1 MNSQTYS
8 TENIHAEMIEKALA
22 LLHIIEE
29 DQSIEDINEDPEA
42 RAVRFQMQT
51 AARRLVAKMIEDI
64 RASERTQPQARCFA
78 LAA

>member
-1 MNSQTYS
+1 MNSQIYS
-8 TENIHAEMIEKALA
+8 AENVHAEMIEKALA

-42 RAVRFQMQT
+42 RAVRLQMQT

-64 RASERTQPQARCFA
+64 RASERTQPQARRFA